1 MLLLIVAPLILVSI
15 VHPVRLVGINADGL
29 MLLLIVAPP
38 TPTSIVIPL
47 GPTGIGIDPP
57 VFTHADFVCNAANS
71 ILGACDVRPL
81 VTDPGWATRAGIGC
95 GRYI

>member
-1 MLLLIVAPLILVSI
+1 LVSI

-57 VFTHADFVCNAANS
+57 VFTHADFVCNAGGRIS
-71 ILGACDVRPL
+71 GACDVRPL
-81 VTDPGWATRAGIGC
+81 VTDPG
-95 GRYI
+95 

>member
-47 GPTGIGIDPP
+47 GPTGIGIDPSMTFP
-57 VFTHADFVCNAANS
+57 NNN
-71 ILGACDVRPL
+71 GRPMYVL
-81 VTDPGWATRAGIGC
+81 DDRDPISDLL
-95 GRYI
+95 